1 MMSLGK
7 FTALQTWP
15 KDQFAFMTFINKA
28 SESGH
33 AEVAMVEVMASKEK
47 KRFGTF
53 FKI

>member
-1 MMSLGK
+1 MMSLRK

-33 AEVAMVEVMASKEK
+33 AEVAMVEVVVSKEK
-47 KRFGTF
+47 KKVRYF
-53 FKI
+53 F